1 MYEFKFVKMQC
12 ANVACLKSKGK
23 AQCLAL
29 DTMQKLN
36 RAN

>member
-1 MYEFKFVKMQC
+1 MKMQC

-23 AQCLAL
+23 TQCLVL
-29 DTMQKLN
+29 DTMQKLD